1 MPETHSERSRGLARG
16 RLGRLPR
23 GSRPWMNLLTT
34 PVWESCQNRICGAA
48 DAERPDR
55 VARAAFGGTVDANPR
70 RR

>member
-1 MPETHSERSRGLARG
+1 
-16 RLGRLPR
+16 
-23 GSRPWMNLLTT
+23 MNLLTT